1 MPVTIR
7 TSNNQPRAWA
17 KPPANTPADLLT
29 QSCAKDA
36 PFKQIIQSSFGRE
49 DQDID
54 GHISP
59 HKNGLVHA
67 AVEAYSHHHHLTLR
81 PEDVW
86 FAVLTQLSFYINA
99 HAEELR
105 SVFVAHDGQKE
116 VVVTDVGTIRTVDF
130 GRLAVALTGE
140 MDRHIIDEGLR
151 GWILPDFTTTG
162 PGDVVVA
169 AVLMMGTMQKYFSYG
184 IQLICGIPSVTL
196 LGEREDWV
204 KIRHRLADGRLV
216 DGRWGNEP
224 VQFAARLGTVLD
236 YFIRSF
242 DDPTDVQIFDF
253 WSKIAHHIGGGSG
266 PTYLSGWITAFC
278 FWDADGKPIPG
289 PAPRV
294 GRTCTIDE
302 TSFSAVD
309 TTDIPVGYVSV
320 PVKVDDNGTE
330 YKTKMVAGSIG
341 VKVSSSGETL
351 DQSSSAGIRMIHIDG
366 KSSSDKNSG
375 ATTGLDTLQPVS
387 GWWMYEPQEDNI

>member
-7 TSNNQPRAWA
+7 TSNNQPRAWTQ
-17 KPPANTPADLLT
+17 PPANTPADLLK

-36 PFKQIIQSSFGRE
+36 PFKQIIQSSFGGE
-49 DQDID
+49 GQNID
-54 GHISP
+54 GHISS

-67 AVEAYSHHHHLTLR
+67 AVKAYSHHHHLTLR

-105 SVFVAHDGQKE
+105 SVFVAHDGRKE
-116 VVVTDVGTIRTVDF
+116 VAVTDFGTIRTVDF

-140 MDRHIIDEGLR
+140 MEKHIVDDGLR
-151 GWILPDFTTTG
+151 GWILPDFTTTR
-162 PGDVVVA
+162 PSDVVVA
-169 AVLMMGTMQKYFSYG
+169 AVLMMGTMQKYFSYK
-184 IQLICGIPSVTL
+184 IQLLCGIPSVTL

-204 KIRHRLADGRLV
+204 KIRDRLADSRLV
-216 DGRWGNEP
+216 DGQWGKEP
-224 VQFAARLGTVLD
+224 VQFAARLRTVLD

-242 DDPTDVQIFDF
+242 DDPKDAQVLDF

-289 PAPRV
+289 
-294 GRTCTIDE
+294 GNMDKTKTCSIDG
-302 TSFSAVD
+302 TTFSSVD

-320 PVKVDDNGTE
+320 PVTVDDNGTE
-330 YKTKMVAGSIG
+330 YKTKMIAGSVG

-351 DQSSSAGIRMIHIDG
+351 DQSSSSRIPAVHIHG
-366 KSSSDKNSG
+366 KSSGGESSG

-387 GWWMYEPQEDNI
+387 GWWMYEPQEGK